1 MSKKGMVYL
10 VGAGPGD
17 PELLTIK
24 GEARLKEC
32 EVVIYDRL
40 AADSLLDLVPAD
52 SEKLYVGKE
61 VGRHSFNQEEI
72 NELIVKKALEGKQV
86 VRLKGGDP
94 FVFGRGGEEVMAL
107 QQEEIPYEV
116 IPGIT
121 SAIAAATYA
130 GIPVTHRGVSQS
142 FHVITGHTRDSKNQ
156 LTDNYEVL
164 AKLEG
169 TLIFLMGLGNLSLI
183 VSELLKY
190 GKDGSTP
197 AAVISEG
204 TTCRQKTVKGTL
216 ADITLKVTQ
225 NNIKSP
231 AIIIIGG
238 VAQLNMKEEKSGRLT
253 GKRIGV
259 TGTKKLT
266 DKLAGELRQ
275 YGAQVYDLG
284 FLQVKEHTDNK
295 ELAQAVGSLMS
306 YTWLVFTSTNGVDL
320 FFEYIKKQQI
330 DYRHFAGIKFAVVG
344 NGTKDA
350 LLKQG
355 FTADYMPETYTT
367 AALAKGL
374 ADILKEEDRLL
385 IPRALNGSKDL
396 TDRLDKQHIPYT
408 DIKLYSIVIEEEKK
422 QRVIK
427 ELSGY
432 DYITFASASGVEGF
446 FENAEESL
454 SARLEHTVIVS
465 IGEVTAKCLAGYGV
479 TGFISAKEF
488 SVKGIVECI
497 LNDTEIK
504 NI

>member
-1 MSKKGMVYL
+1 MNKKGMVYL

-107 QQEEIPYEV
+107 QQEEIPFEV

-190 GKDGSTP
+190 GKDGNTP

-204 TTCRQKTVKGTL
+204 TTGRQKTVKGTL
-216 ADITLKVTQ
+216 ADIAFKVSQ

-238 VAQLNMKEEKSGRLT
+238 VVELNMKEEKSGRLT

-259 TGTKKLT
+259 TGTKNLT
-266 DKLAGELRQ
+266 DKLTGQLRQ
-275 YGAQVYDLG
+275 FGAEVHNLG
-284 FLQVKEHTDNK
+284 FLQVKEYTDNQ
-295 ELAQAVGSLMS
+295 ELAQAAGNLKS
-306 YTWLVFTSTNGVDL
+306 YTWIVFTSTNGVDL
-320 FFEYIKKQQI
+320 FFEYLKKQQI
-330 DYRHFAGIKFAVVG
+330 DYRQLALIKFAVVG
-344 NGTKDA
+344 SGTKDA

-355 FTADYMPETYTT
+355 FAADYMPETYTT

-374 ADILKEEDRLL
+374 VNILKEEDRVL

-396 TDRLDKQHIPYT
+396 AGILEKHHIPYT
-408 DIKLYSIVIEEEKK
+408 DIKLYTIVIEEEKK
-422 QRVIK
+422 SRVIK

-432 DYITFASASGVEGF
+432 DYITFASSSGVEGF
-446 FENAEESL
+446 FDNAAENL
-454 SARLEHTVIVS
+454 SASLKHTVIVS
-465 IGEVTAKCLAGYGV
+465 IGEVTAKCLEGYGI

-488 SVKGIVECI
+488 SVKGIVESI
-497 LNDTEIK
+497 LYDTEK
-504 NI
+504 SN